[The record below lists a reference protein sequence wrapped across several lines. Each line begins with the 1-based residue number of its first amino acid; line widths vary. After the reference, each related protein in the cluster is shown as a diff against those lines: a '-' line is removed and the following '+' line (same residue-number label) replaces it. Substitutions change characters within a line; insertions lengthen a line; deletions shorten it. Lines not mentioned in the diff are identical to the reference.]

1 MFFPISVEGTHKIQ
15 LIHYIRKKNPIK
27 TSHLLSYYSPLH
39 PPFKKPSSI
48 VPFALAQW
56 LHLGRR
62 CGARRRLRLIHDWD
76 AAAPRQGLPGARQG
90 LFIPF
95 YTYIYDGFWYITNV
109 GAKIMIQ
116 DQFGIYV
123 AMISSKLWP
132 VQRSSSSG
140 FSTFCSIGDW

>member
-27 TSHLLSYYSPLH
+27 TFHLLSYYSPLH

-62 CGARRRLRLIHDWD
+62 CGARRRLRLIHDGD

-95 YTYIYDGFWYITNV
+95 YTYIYDGF
-109 GAKIMIQ
+109 
-116 DQFGIYV
+116 
-123 AMISSKLWP
+123 
-132 VQRSSSSG
+132 
-140 FSTFCSIGDW
+140 